1 MGGERELAV
10 VVKVVEEEAV
20 GVDTWTRGT
29 TRPDELRTRVAGT
42 ILPLGNMTG
51 MVFVLSGSKVW

>member
-10 VVKVVEEEAV
+10 VVKVVEEAV

-29 TRPDELRTRVAGT
+29 TRPDEFRTRVAGT
-42 ILPLGNMTG
+42 IRPLGSMTG
-51 MVFVLSGSKVW
+51 MVLVLSGSKVW